1 MIYLSLVGLLPTV
14 LETKK
19 EDFFSP
25 VIIETFDKQI
35 VQVASS
41 VEVEHATKH
50 DPEIAENESN
60 FETEDLRQQI
70 TDLNKEN
77 EVIKNESKLETKDL
91 RQQIT
96 ILNKNN
102 EIVENKSL
110 LETEDLKQQVTDLNK
125 KNEYLSSNIIE
136 TNSHLLSIYKR
147 IKSLENEAN
156 GVKEF
161 KKENVFLFQKLKR
174 VEDENVRLQKQSED
188 FNISQKTH
196 EDEMIFMKRKITHF
210 DNLEEELI
218 LLKHKLENI
227 GSFETAV
234 TSEIKSLC
242 QAIPLYSKSQAKNVK
257 FINMNSEKK
266 FEFESMLIRYMLP
279 SIITVAAI
287 VMNMYLYLS
296 SNNKFP
302 I

>member
-50 DPEIAENESN
+50 DPEIAENESKIEDLRQKIIDLN
-60 FETEDLRQQI
+60 KKNETVKNESKLVTEDLRQQI
-70 TDLNKEN
+70 TN
-77 EVIKNESKLETKDL
+77 
-91 RQQIT
+91 
-96 ILNKNN
+96 LNKNN
-102 EIVENKSL
+102 EIVRNESL

-156 GVKEF
+156 EVKEV

-188 FNISQKTH
+188 FNISQKTL

-210 DNLEEELI
+210 DNLEEEVI

-227 GSFETAV
+227 GSFENAV
-234 TSEIKSLC
+234 TSEIQSLC

-257 FINMNSEKK
+257 FGNMNSEKK

>member
-50 DPEIAENESN
+50 DPEIAENESKL
-60 FETEDLRQQI
+60 ETEDIRQKI
-70 TDLNKEN
+70 TDLNKNN
-77 EVIKNESKLETKDL
+77 EMVKNESKLETEYL
-91 RQQIT
+91 RQQI
-96 ILNKNN
+96 INLNKKN
-102 EIVENKSL
+102 EIVKNESL
-110 LETEDLKQQVTDLNK
+110 LETDDLKQQVTDLNK

-147 IKSLENEAN
+147 IKCLENEAN